1 MTQTNMTQTKQ
12 PVRVAVTG
20 AAGNISY
27 AMLFR
32 IASGEM
38 LGKDQPVILQLLEI
52 TPALDALKGVVMEL
66 EDCAFPLLA
75 GVVQTDDANV
85 AFKDADYAL
94 LVGARP
100 RGPGM
105 ERKDLLEANAAI
117 FSAQGKALND
127 VASRD
132 VKVLV
137 VGNPANTNAL
147 IAQRNAKDL
156 NPRNFTAMTRLDH
169 NRGMAQLAEQTNSTV
184 NDIKKM
190 IIWGNHSSTQYPDL
204 TFTTV
209 NGKPALEQIE
219 RDWYENTYIPNV
231 QQRGAAI
238 IKARGASSA
247 ASAANAAIAHMRSW
261 ALGTDDNDWVSMGV
275 YSQGQYGITEG
286 LIYSFPCTCKNGDWQ
301 IVEGL
306 DVSSDFSQQKMKATE
321 TELIE
326 ERDAV
331 SHLLP

>member
-1 MTQTNMTQTKQ
+1 MSNLKA

-38 LGKDQPVILQLLEI
+38 LGTDQPVILQLLEI

-66 EDCAFPLLA
+66 DDCAFPLLA
-75 GVVQTDDANV
+75 GVVQTDDPNI

-94 LVGARP
+94 LVGAMP
-100 RGPGM
+100 RKDGM
-105 ERKDLLEANAAI
+105 LRKDLLQANGGI
-117 FSAQGKALND
+117 FGPQGKALND
-127 VASRD
+127 HANKN

-147 IAQRNAKDL
+147 IAQRNAPDL
-156 NPRNFTAMTRLDH
+156 DPRNFTAMTRLDH
-169 NRGMAQLAEQTNSTV
+169 NRGMAQLAEQTNASV
-184 NDIKKM
+184 NDVNKM

-204 TFTTV
+204 SQTTV
-209 NGKPALEQIE
+209 KGKPALEQVE
-219 RDWYENTYIPNV
+219 RDWYEGTYIPNV

-247 ASAANAAIAHMRSW
+247 ASAGNAAIAHMRTW
-261 ALGTDDNDWVSMGV
+261 ALGTAEGDWVSMAV
-275 YSQGQYGITEG
+275 YSKGEYGIQEG
-286 LIYSFPCTCKNGDWQ
+286 LIYSFPCTCKDGEWT

-306 DVSSDFSQQKMKATE
+306 DVSSEFSQEKMKATE
-321 TELIE
+321 AELAE

-331 SHLLP
+331 AHLLP